1 MGLMSVVNS
10 LASSPLGKI
19 AGGYLEGEIDKQEA
33 EAEAKKTKDA
43 RYAAITDGLVNNLLT
58 IEANVIA
65 NATKESQIYDEG
77 KNWAISKFG
86 EGGLAVIERMRQD
99 GLISGAN
106 SWNDVLVNSN
116 NVYGAG
122 LPEGS
127 EPWYMQ
133 QEWADY
139 AEQFKDYKAP
149 NDYYKGIINQSQNQ
163 IGNILKNN
171 GIGDYTFEL
180 FSGAKTTGTA
190 PTDSRP
196 MTMSDVGAATMGAS
210 TTVQGEPG
218 TQATNEGTVDI
229 TSLGSAPVY
238 TNKGIAGYNA
248 NTYSKAV
255 ASSIEQN
262 YPQFDQLFIMGMDG
276 SMTFN
281 KTAFAGDTNRV
292 QEVNNAM
299 RYIDNT
305 LLESRDLYQTGK
317 LNNDATYGQYSQF
330 FNTKDFDEQGFVRM
344 ASDAYFDVINQ
355 QKAELIKI
363 NVLKSDLREQIN
375 DGTLNPVYLAELSDY
390 LDDVFP
396 YKPGDPNSWENMY
409 LNAVALEDSP
419 FKRAYDEAVTD
430 YFREKRRIGGYNHTM
445 QFISPADTVQTKFKG
460 SQILS
465 SIPEEDRTKP
475 YVEYYKKQITN
486 FVDGDFGPEPIN
498 SYLNRIA
505 PENFADVKVLQQ
517 QFGFQQEQLIQP
529 MNETFDFPDT
539 YKDVNSE
546 AVATVKKQRTN
557 VVIPGLP
564 TVASSILAQSNM
576 TTGAQVLS
584 WMQSLNGDVNAIRQA
599 VIGMIVNDIQ
609 AGNIDNMPSA
619 QIIDLADQVL
629 LDLGQFAGDEFDN
642 RGSTDADAIVAD
654 NENLATIE
662 NDNTDINEAID
673 NETADS
679 SDKLEE
685 ELQNNF
691 ETLPN
696 TGGVGRWPWLF
707 ENGQFNPEFAQ
718 INQKQIN
725 EWEALGKWDREQYIK
740 ARVEFRKQ
748 EAEERRDNQK
758 ERLSNIFQTIKDF
771 ALPDKDNK

>member
-19 AGGYLEGEIDKQEA
+19 AGGYLEGEIGKQED
-33 EAEAKKTKDA
+33 EAEAKKLKDA
-43 RYAAITDGLVNNLLT
+43 RYPNITDGLVNNLLT

-65 NATKESQIYDEG
+65 QATKENQIYDEG

-99 GLISGAN
+99 GLISGAT

-133 QEWADY
+133 QEWSDY
-139 AEQFKDYKAP
+139 AEKFKDYKAP
-149 NDYYKGIINQSQNQ
+149 NDYYQNQINKSYSQ
-163 IGNILKNN
+163 IGNILKDN

-180 FSGAKTTGTA
+180 FSGVKK
-190 PTDSRP
+190 DKSRP
-196 MTMSDVGAATMGAS
+196 TTMDDVGAATMGAS
-210 TTVQGEPG
+210 TTVQGEAG
-218 TQATNEGTVDI
+218 TQATNEGTVDM
-229 TSLGSAPVY
+229 TNLASAPVY

-262 YPQFDQLFIMGMDG
+262 YPQFDQLFILGMDG

-292 QEVNNAM
+292 KEVNNAM

-305 LLESRDLYQTGK
+305 LLESRNLYQQGK
-317 LNNDATYGQYSQF
+317 LKNDATYGQYSQF

-344 ASDAYFDVINQ
+344 ASDSYFDVINQ
-355 QKAELIKI
+355 QKSELVKI
-363 NVLKSDLREQIN
+363 NVLKSDLRNQIE
-375 DGTLNPVYLAELSDY
+375 DGTLNEIYLAELSDY

-396 YKPGDPNSWENMY
+396 YESGDPNSWENMY

-419 FKRAYDEAVTD
+419 FKRAYNEAVTD
-430 YFREKRRIGGYNHTM
+430 YFKEKRLSGYNHTM
-445 QFISPADTVQTKFKG
+445 QFISPADTVQTKFKNN
-460 SQILS
+460 QKQL
-465 SIPEEDRTKP
+465 EDIRKQNIDLAMP
-475 YVEYYKKQITN
+475 YVEYYKQQITN

-517 QFGFQQEQLIQP
+517 QFGFQEETQP
-529 MNETFDFPDT
+529 MNETFDFPQS
-539 YKDVNSE
+539 YKNVNSE
-546 AVATVKKQRTN
+546 AVAGVKQQRTN
-557 VVIPGLP
+557 VTIPGLP

-609 AGNIDNMPSA
+609 AGNIDNIPSA
-619 QIIDLADQVL
+619 QIIDLADQVI
-629 LDLGQFAGDEFDN
+629 LDLGQFASDEFDN
-642 RGSTDADAIVAD
+642 RGSNLEGEIVAK

-662 NDNTDINEAID
+662 NDNIDINEAIE
-673 NETADS
+673 NENIDADA
-679 SDKLEE
+679 KLSE
-685 ELQNNF
+685 ELQSNF

-696 TGGVGRWPWLF
+696 KNVGVGDWPWLF
-707 ENGQFNPEFAQ
+707 ENGEFNPEFEQ

-725 EWEALGKWDREQYIK
+725 QWETLGKWDRDQYIK

-748 EAEERRDNQK
+748 EAEEKRDDQK